1 MQLPQSFDPRLAIQ
15 QAGTERLVA
24 RPQPELL
31 QRDWSCSH
39 ALALAGS
46 RRLGPQKWRQ
56 GLEQLVSLDLRRA
69 SVGSSTRNWI
79 CSLALALAASRH
91 VAQQRASQHQG
102 FFKQSTDRT
111 AISILVKTG
120 AVSMLTLAKT

>member
-56 GLEQLVSLDLRRA
+56 GLEQLVSSDLRRA
-69 SVGSSTRNWI
+69 SVGSSTVTSGVLLLHGQAYSACTTCENG
-79 CSLALALAASRH
+79 L
-91 VAQQRASQHQG
+91 
-102 FFKQSTDRT
+102 RT
-111 AISILVKTG
+111 AMISTG
-120 AVSMLTLAKT
+120 TQLS